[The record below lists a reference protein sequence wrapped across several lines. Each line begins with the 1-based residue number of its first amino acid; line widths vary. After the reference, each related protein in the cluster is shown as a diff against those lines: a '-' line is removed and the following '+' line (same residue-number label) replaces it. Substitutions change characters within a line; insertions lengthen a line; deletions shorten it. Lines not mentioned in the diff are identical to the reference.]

1 MFYLDPK
8 KNLGFSTSSPEDTE
22 RLSEEAA
29 QTITTTVK
37 YNRDILDTADS
48 THVFRTDFA
57 GALSNLSNNNV
68 LFKYAWHKSRLL
80 HSIDSGNRRMELQ
93 IIGQNQN
100 YSTNNISDEE
110 LLNANSL
117 NVGPP
122 LRMRRY
128 KIYISVTTRG
138 VYVFDRLNSLIP
150 PTQRADNME
159 QVLRKNTNHKLI
171 CAQPDADTF
180 VYITNKWDED
190 DILKLFGLLPSLF
203 PDFLPT
209 PIDTESE
216 AYQIFEAF
224 YYNNAETIIKLLM
237 EDGAKI
243 EEQKKEKLLAVL
255 EEQLKEKT
263 ANAAE
268 LASMHV
274 KNQIERVEQLYRDI
288 SIEEETLQ
296 TLRAQHLGLTL
307 TPQTID
313 PGALN
318 FIKNNR
324 NLKLIDCNKYYSLW
338 EVKTPI
344 TNYNVKDVEMYFK
357 REERNPLNS
366 PSWFASLI
374 TDTFIEEK
382 YKLLTTTQ
390 VQINWRD
397 TTNWAISADTN
408 NCLGNPH
415 LTQFNCAGAAKNAMK
430 KAFETGDVVQAY
442 SILIAACATITF
454 TDSIVIDRLAH
465 DLKERAYQCL
475 IFQDTETGE
484 IISAKTYKE
493 RFDAK
498 NNTE

>member
-8 KNLGFSTSSPEDTE
+8 KHLGFSPEDTGT
-22 RLSEEAA
+22 LSEEAT
-29 QTITTTVK
+29 QTITTAVK
-37 YNRDILDTADS
+37 YNRDILDPANS

-57 GALSNLSNNNV
+57 GALSNLSTNNL
-68 LFKYAWHKSRLL
+68 LFKYAWYKSRLL
-80 HSIDSGNRRMELQ
+80 HSRDSFLRRMRLQ

-110 LLNANSL
+110 LLNANNL
-117 NVGPP
+117 NVNPAP
-122 LRMRRY
+122 RPRKY

-138 VYVFDRLNSLIP
+138 VYMFDRLNSLIAE
-150 PTQRADNME
+150 TTRANNME
-159 QVLRKNTNHKLI
+159 QVLRKDTNHKLI

-180 VYITNKWDED
+180 VYITNKWNED

-209 PIDTESE
+209 PIDAESE
-216 AYQIFEAF
+216 AYQIFEAL
-224 YYNNAETIIKLLM
+224 YHNNATPIIKLLM

-243 EEQKKEKLLAVL
+243 EEQKKEKILTAL
-255 EEQLKEKT
+255 EEQLKRKT

-268 LASMHV
+268 IASTHV
-274 KNQIERVEQLYRDI
+274 KNQLQRVEQLYRDI

-324 NLKLIDCNKYYSLW
+324 NLELLECNGYYSLW

-357 REERNPLNS
+357 RAERNPLNS
-366 PSWFASLI
+366 PDWFASLI
-374 TDTFIEEK
+374 TNTFIEEK

-390 VQINWRD
+390 VQINWSD
-397 TTNWAISADTN
+397 TTNWTISSDTN

-415 LTQFNCAGAAKNAMK
+415 LTHFNCAGAAKNAMK
-430 KAFETGDVVQAY
+430 NAFATGDIVQAY

-454 TDSIVIDRLAH
+454 TDSIVIERFAQ
-465 DLKERAYQCL
+465 DLKEKAYQCL

-493 RFDAK
+493 RFNAK